1 MGKRRTKIKV
11 HLVDKPAMTVYRRIL
26 KKDKLVYL
34 LVAPRPVKYPNGRS
48 RIMYIGTTSKGVR
61 RIAGSAAHRA
71 QEILESWGLKQMD
84 AHVVMCK
91 ARPGLP
97 SWELLEEA
105 ILAQFRARYFKLPRC
120 NKQGK
125 KLTFSKKLKRFF
137 RQDAL
142 DKVIDRFDA
151 TAI

>member
-48 RIMYIGTTSKGVR
+48 RIMYIGTTSKGVK

-91 ARPGLP
+91 SRPGLP

-105 ILAQFRARYFKLPRC
+105 ILAQFRTRYFKLPRC

-125 KLTFSKKLKRFF
+125 KLTFGKKLKKFF